1 MAKLFA
7 SREVGGL
14 SLARPTLPEFALPF
28 TLHVFMRAFSLPQL
42 ITRVSSLTSVGASV
56 WPITGSL
63 VIGLAAMGCSVSTV
77 SPSADGPDAEI
88 SAQATGV
95 VVVERVVAESSR
107 ESSPDHAHADTVV
120 ARFVRVRQ
128 GIVDAP
134 ALRIAGVAQDLPP
147 VGTCAAD
154 SDEALVQKPRAV
166 DLLDVGPV
174 SLDDLQGRST
184 LLLPRSMP
192 DPAGLVS
199 GVFYT
204 ARATEAF
211 APGGRLELHASGGP
225 DLSDGF
231 IVNVAAPQDV
241 RDVVVSGTTSGLDI
255 TWDASEA
262 DARDLVYVEVLGP
275 SSSVVTRC
283 TTQDVGHVAI
293 PEGVLGA
300 ISDGQLA
307 VHRLHRESFRTKGID
322 PGEVRFDVSRVVTFH
337 R

>member
-1 MAKLFA
+1 
-7 SREVGGL
+7 
-14 SLARPTLPEFALPF
+14 
-28 TLHVFMRAFSLPQL
+28 MRRFSLPEL
-42 ITRVSSLTSVGASV
+42 ITRVTRASALASVG
-56 WPITGSL
+56 PITGSL
-63 VIGLAAMGCSVSTV
+63 AIGFAAMGCSVSTV

-95 VVVERVVAESSR
+95 VVVERVVAEN
-107 ESSPDHAHADTVV
+107 SPEHAHADAHADTVV

-128 GIVDAP
+128 GVVDAP

-147 VGTCAAD
+147 VGTCASDA
-154 SDEALVQKPRAV
+154 DEALVQKPRAV

-192 DPAGLVS
+192 DPTGLVS

-204 ARATEAF
+204 ARTSEAF
-211 APGGRLELHASGGP
+211 APGGHLELHASGGP
-225 DLSDGF
+225 DLGEGF

-241 RDVVVSGTTSGLDI
+241 RDVVVSTSSGAASGLDI

-262 DARDLVYVEVLGP
+262 DARDLVYVEVLGQ
-275 SSSVVTRC
+275 SSNVVTRC
-283 TTQDVGHVAI
+283 TTQDVGNVAI
-293 PEGVLGA
+293 PDSVLGA
-300 ISDGQLA
+300 ISEGQIA

-322 PGEVRFDVSRVVTFH
+322 PGEVRFDVSRVVGF
-337 R
+337 RR